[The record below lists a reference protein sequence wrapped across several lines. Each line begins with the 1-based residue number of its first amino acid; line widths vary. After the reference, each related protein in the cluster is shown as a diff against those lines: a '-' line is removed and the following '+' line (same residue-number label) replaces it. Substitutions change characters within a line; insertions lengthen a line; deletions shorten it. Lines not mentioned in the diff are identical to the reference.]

1 MTHPELPIQG
11 DEGVQQNDDEGTPEI
26 RRLAQNVSVETQLW
40 QWEQDATHLV
50 VNVFQVNVQLLPSGT
65 LKKKRE
71 KKKRRFLQTKQK
83 HFENK
88 HMT

>member
-11 DEGVQQNDDEGTPEI
+11 DKGIQQDDDEGTPEI

-50 VNVFQVNVQLLPSGT
+50 VNVFQVNVQLLPSGR
-65 LKKKRE
+65 L
-71 KKKRRFLQTKQK
+71 RRK
-83 HFENK
+83 
-88 HMT
+88 